1 MEDALL
7 DPVSEVIRE
16 SRHRCEL
23 GDIAGAL
30 KLIHDATNESPPA
43 DRLRIEVVRIYL
55 IFGDQASAGT
65 ELSGF
70 EASAS
75 SSLDSAPYYDV
86 LALQQAY
93 IRVFARG
100 DLAVAVKTA
109 DTLWNKYEL
118 DTAGK
123 VENGDGVIVGGYVP
137 RYLPRR

>member
-1 MEDALL
+1 MEDVLL
-7 DPVSEVIRE
+7 DPVSEMIQQ
-16 SRHRCEL
+16 SRHYCEL
-23 GDIAGAL
+23 GDLAGAL
-30 KLIHDATNESPPA
+30 KLIRDKTNETPPS
-43 DRLRIEVVRIYL
+43 DRLRSEVVRIYL
-55 IFGDQASAGT
+55 IFGDQASAAT

-100 DLAVAVKTA
+100 DLAVAVRTA
-109 DTLWNKYEL
+109 NHLWNKYEP

-123 VENGDGVIVGGYVP
+123 VENGDGVIVGDYIL
-137 RYLPRR
+137 RCLLRH